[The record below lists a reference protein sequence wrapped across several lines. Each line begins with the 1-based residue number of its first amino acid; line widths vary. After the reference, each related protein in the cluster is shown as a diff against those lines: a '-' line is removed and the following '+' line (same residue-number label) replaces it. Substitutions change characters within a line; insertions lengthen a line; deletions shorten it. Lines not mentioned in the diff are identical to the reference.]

1 MRMVTSIFAQ
11 QRTLFE
17 MRNARSNVKRDLVH
31 GEGENV
37 FPKKETLTVEREPE
51 VTKGHAILEQMI
63 LAWMKTRSEQL
74 VVLFPHV
81 LQVIY
86 FLLTQ
91 NTKTI
96 KAQSV
101 INFLLTFKSFDLE
114 KPRREN
120 KSQRISSTPRPLKVL
135 GKWKLDGDCIPT
147 TLGSNCGP
155 GTQIRTRT
163 CKDGAIQKC
172 EFRDRISRRQCKL
185 KDCPKVLGE
194 WNDVEECRTFD
205 TSRKCGKGKRLQTR
219 SCKDG
224 TIDICNSEET
234 SRNVNCI
241 TECRKE
247 FGPWL
252 EGRCVLD
259 RRNANC
265 GEGKRRDTRK
275 CDPGTNEPCVRN
287 EMTRTITCNI
297 NCPKLFGEWEY
308 VEECK
313 PLNTL
318 RKCGAGKRLQRRS
331 CNDGTID
338 ICSSEETIRD
348 EDCTV
353 GCRKRL
359 GPWLEGRCISD
370 QRNSNCGR
378 GKRRDTRKCDPGT
391 NDPCRRTEMTRT
403 ITCNLTPCTTG
414 KIFPLWNKI

>member
-1 MRMVTSIFAQ
+1 MTSFLIFQ
-11 QRTLFE
+11 F
-17 MRNARSNVKRDLVH
+17 
-31 GEGENV
+31 
-37 FPKKETLTVEREPE
+37 
-51 VTKGHAILEQMI
+51 
-63 LAWMKTRSEQL
+63 
-74 VVLFPHV
+74 
-81 LQVIY
+81 
-86 FLLTQ
+86 
-91 NTKTI
+91 
-96 KAQSV
+96 
-101 INFLLTFKSFDLE
+101 FDSE

-172 EFRDRISRRQCKL
+172 EFRDRISRQQCKL

-194 WNDVEECRTFD
+194 WTDVEKCRTFD

-241 TECRKE
+241 IECRKE
-247 FGPWL
+247 FGQWL
-252 EGRCVLD
+252 EGKCVLN

-275 CDPGTNEPCVRN
+275 CDPGTNEPCERN

-297 NCPKLFGEWEY
+297 NCPKLFGEWVY
-308 VEECK
+308 VEGCK
-313 PLNTL
+313 PLDTL
-318 RKCGAGKRLQRRS
+318 RKCGAGKRLKRRS
-331 CNDGTID
+331 CKDGTID
-338 ICSSEETIRD
+338 ICSPEETIRD

-353 GCRKRL
+353 ECRKRL

-414 KIFPLWNKI
+414 KIFPVWNKNLVDYCPFI